1 MPWQSDP
8 IVQPASGP
16 AFWERD
22 PTVEPPSEEPP
33 KSKTEQVMRKLG
45 LAARSVGRQL
55 GLTARAGIEG
65 VADVLDPF
73 ASSLAYTMN
82 LGLRG
87 ADALIPGDQ
96 SFRFPQ
102 QSEAVS
108 GLLTQ
113 AGLPEPAN
121 AAERAANIAGRFVT
135 SIGAGSPLTSAAAAR
150 LGVPPRVPNAP
161 TAPRQVRTSTP
172 AAQTLQRQGIP
183 LDRSQ
188 RTGNRFAQMLRS
200 AVTNHPMT
208 AERQAAFSQAQQ
220 KAFNRAVL
228 RSIGADADEATQG
241 VMNAARSRI
250 GAVFDRI
257 GKGGAVYDDVLE
269 AQIASIV
276 DDATRTVP
284 QSELAPLTRNID
296 DLLNAVD
303 ESGKINGDVFIRVRS
318 RLSNLARRPGI
329 GEAARNLEDALLDA
343 LERTHPGQREA
354 LQDAATQWRN
364 MRIIQGAIAKG
375 AERDISPLALSNAL
389 GTRANQSMS
398 VFGLGGDQ
406 GLVEL
411 AQAGRTVLPQA
422 LPDSGTVPRGLMQA
436 PIRAIATAPLY
447 RGVQNFL
454 LSQPSAAQP
463 AVTRNALVPASGVI
477 LQNALQE

>member
-150 LGVPPRVPNAP
+150 
-161 TAPRQVRTSTP
+161 
-172 AAQTLQRQGIP
+172 
-183 LDRSQ
+183 
-188 RTGNRFAQMLRS
+188 
-200 AVTNHPMT
+200 
-208 AERQAAFSQAQQ
+208 
-220 KAFNRAVL
+220 
-228 RSIGADADEATQG
+228 
-241 VMNAARSRI
+241 
-250 GAVFDRI
+250 
-257 GKGGAVYDDVLE
+257 
-269 AQIASIV
+269 
-276 DDATRTVP
+276 
-284 QSELAPLTRNID
+284 
-296 DLLNAVD
+296 
-303 ESGKINGDVFIRVRS
+303 
-318 RLSNLARRPGI
+318 
-329 GEAARNLEDALLDA
+329 
-343 LERTHPGQREA
+343 
-354 LQDAATQWRN
+354 
-364 MRIIQGAIAKG
+364 
-375 AERDISPLALSNAL
+375 
-389 GTRANQSMS
+389 
-398 VFGLGGDQ
+398 
-406 GLVEL
+406 
-411 AQAGRTVLPQA
+411 
-422 LPDSGTVPRGLMQA
+422 
-436 PIRAIATAPLY
+436 
-447 RGVQNFL
+447 
-454 LSQPSAAQP
+454 
-463 AVTRNALVPASGVI
+463 
-477 LQNALQE
+477 